1 MTNRLNMA
9 AFKIPKQKEI
19 QRYITLFNVLAKY
32 GFEDVL
38 VHSGIAK
45 VIPKSYLGG
54 HPDAKKN
61 LSFSTYAHIRMVL
74 EELGPTYVKLGQ
86 IFSNREDMLPP
97 ELTKE
102 LEKLQDHVPQLKNF
116 DVQKTVET
124 ELNMATSECFLSI
137 DPDPLAAASL
147 AQVHRAKLLNGE
159 DVVLKIQ
166 RPNIEEVIESD
177 LLIMKQVAKALEKH
191 SAQAQAF
198 QPVRI
203 IASFEQSIHEELQFS
218 REMDNTEK
226 FAKNFEDNE
235 MIHVPKVYRQFSTN
249 RIICM
254 EYIDGIKV
262 SETDQLRAANIDPSA
277 VAKVGVDL
285 YLTQVLEHGFFH
297 ADPHPGN
304 IFVLPHT
311 GQICFLDFGMMGT
324 IMPNDKEAL
333 GELLLYFLRKN
344 VKKIINLLE
353 KIAVKT
359 DIPDHKKLEQDLY
372 ELIESV
378 SNTAIQNIK
387 LGAILNQF
395 KTVLYENKIV
405 LPHYVYMLIR
415 GLIII
420 EGVGRKLDPTFN
432 MTNNLEPYTSAIV
445 RRRFSLKRLFKKNLS
460 RFQDINDLVDTLPDD
475 INAILKKIKDGKLV
489 VVHEHKGLN
498 EFHNAMSKSVNRLVF
513 AVIIAALSI
522 GSSILVMA
530 QMPPLVNGIPLLGA
544 VGFVVSA
551 ILGFYIVI
559 SIFRNDRY

>member
-1 MTNRLNMA
+1 MA

-38 VHSGIAK
+38 VQSGIAK

-54 HPDAKKN
+54 HPDTKEN
-61 LSFSTYAHIRMVL
+61 LSFSTYARIRMVL

-97 ELTKE
+97 GLIKE

-116 DVQKTVET
+116 DVQKAIET
-124 ELNMATSECFLSI
+124 ALNMDLLDCFLSI
-137 DPDPLAAASL
+137 DPEPLAAASL
-147 AQVHRAKLLNGE
+147 AQVHRARLLNGE
-159 DVVLKIQ
+159 EVVLKIQ
-166 RPNIEEVIESD
+166 RPDIEDVIESD
-177 LLIMKQVAKALEKH
+177 LLIMRQVAKALEKH
-191 SAQAQAF
+191 SPQAQAF

-203 IASFEQSIHEELQFS
+203 IASFEQSIHEELQFL

-226 FAKNFEDNE
+226 FAKNFEGNE
-235 MIHVPKVYRQFSTN
+235 MIHVPKVHRQFSTN

-254 EYIDGIKV
+254 EFIDGIKV
-262 SETDQLRAANIDPSA
+262 SETDRLRAANIDPSA

-333 GELLLYFLRKN
+333 GDLLLYFLRKN
-344 VKKIINLLE
+344 VKKIIHLLD
-353 KIAVKT
+353 KIAIKT
-359 DIPDHKKLEQDLY
+359 EIPDHKKLEQDLY
-372 ELIESV
+372 ELIEGV
-378 SNTAIQNIK
+378 SNTSIQNIQ
-387 LGAILNQF
+387 LGDVLNRF

-432 MTNNLEPYTSAIV
+432 MTANLEPYTSAIV
-445 RRRFSLKRLFKKNLS
+445 RRRFSLKRLFKKNLD

-475 INAILKKIKDGKLV
+475 INSILKKIKDGKLV
-489 VVHEHKGLN
+489 VVHEHKGLK
-498 EFHNAMSKSVNRLVF
+498 EFQTATSKSVNRLVF

-522 GSSILVMA
+522 GSSILVVA

-544 VGFVVSA
+544 IGFIVSA

-559 SIFRNDRY
+559 SIFRNDES